1 MGQPCRFRHLLGTVR
16 FALVSDRTV
25 DIPKMSSCHRPPFAV
40 PGRIEL
46 CNEKDASAA
55 LFNTQPRAPAHF
67 PEVGL
72 KPRRLLKDRDQLG
85 FARGRDIEIG
95 EPVQV
100 RPRLRRD
107 LLVWRTGI
115 FVDPDAIGVRLAVR
129 LRPRGEPSRRSLR
142 SRPRRAQ
149 APR

>member
-1 MGQPCRFRHLLGTVR
+1 MGQPRQFRHLLGMSDLPSLATVE
-16 FALVSDRTV
+16 RTFQKR
-25 DIPKMSSCHRPPFAV
+25 PQCHRPPFAGS
-40 PGRIEL
+40 GRIEL
-46 CNEKDASAA
+46 GNEKDARAA

-115 FVDPDAIGVRLAVR
+115 FVDPDAIGVRLGVR